1 MGKPWAEEEMVRE
14 QTDPATEPVEKL
26 GFRQTLAVLPRVLM
40 AEVLKRFGA
49 ALLIL
54 LLAVAMLF
62 LSKDAMYSIGFILA
76 LVFAYLGLDIIWKYG
91 DNKILVARM
100 IVCKANRSIR
110 QRDRFHVI
118 LRDASIQD
126 LVGQDY
132 ETYKYDLTV
141 AARDRDAISAGTIL
155 DVYISENAP
164 HAILAY
170 EILGEAGK

>member
-1 MGKPWAEEEMVRE
+1 MDKSWAEEEMTRE
-14 QTDPATEPVEKL
+14 KKAPITEPAEKL
-26 GFRQTLAVLPRVLM
+26 GFRQALAMLPRVLM
-40 AEVLKRFGA
+40 TEVLKRFGA
-49 ALLIL
+49 ALLVL
-54 LLAVAMLF
+54 LLTVAMLL
-62 LSKDAMYSIGFILA
+62 LSKDAMYSIGFILV
-76 LVFAYLGLDIIWKYG
+76 LVIAYLGLDIVWKYG

-100 IVCKANRSIR
+100 IVCKATRSIR

-141 AARDRDAISAGTIL
+141 AARDRETLSAGTIL
-155 DVYISENAP
+155 DIYISESAP